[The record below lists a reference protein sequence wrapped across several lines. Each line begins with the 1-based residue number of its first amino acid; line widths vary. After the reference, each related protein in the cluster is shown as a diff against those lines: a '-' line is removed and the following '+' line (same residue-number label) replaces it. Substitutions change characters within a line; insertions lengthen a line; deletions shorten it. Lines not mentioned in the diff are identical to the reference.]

1 MATIGKETD
10 QALLEMKDK
19 ELIQIYK
26 LRLILNEIKSLDCDN
41 LPALEREKI
50 KEAIEQLKLSDF
62 HLNADE
68 QDISILGIRNFYSHF
83 HIYIHYINFVGTGVK
98 NSPILS
104 YSEKKILQEKVTM
117 QLHEKLDRIL
127 EMRSKME
134 DDGILEAE
142 EKDQVILKSL
152 EERRAVAMNKALETR
167 ALKYRLLKKVAEL
180 KYGSDMSNKLDYL
193 LTVAMQNETK
203 SKILQGFFNN
213 HLLNRYEHAEEALNE
228 LQEYLEQE
236 NM

>member
-1 MATIGKETD
+1 M
-10 QALLEMKDK
+10 
-19 ELIQIYK
+19 
-26 LRLILNEIKSLDCDN
+26 
-41 LPALEREKI
+41 
-50 KEAIEQLKLSDF
+50 
-62 HLNADE
+62 
-68 QDISILGIRNFYSHF
+68 
-83 HIYIHYINFVGTGVK
+83 GVK
-98 NSPILS
+98 NSSILS

-236 NM
+236 NI